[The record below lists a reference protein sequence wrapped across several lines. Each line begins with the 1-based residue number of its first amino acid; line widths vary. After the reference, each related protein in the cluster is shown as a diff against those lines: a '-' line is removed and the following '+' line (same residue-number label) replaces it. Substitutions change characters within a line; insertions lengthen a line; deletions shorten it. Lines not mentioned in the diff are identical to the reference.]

1 MRKIELDNKVPEIDE
16 KQNRI
21 SNLVDNKIAKEMT
34 FSESFDENTYVNKT
48 FDENDDS
55 LFSKKSL
62 GEHSNRNEQSQSIE
76 MSEDGINIKVK
87 SSIKT
92 VNSENISSVVQ
103 PKCDRDT
110 SSKMDK
116 PRHVKKQG
124 KLRSICQTL
133 FDWSLLR
140 NGRFLLLMTSS
151 FLVAAASALPI
162 TFIPPFAADKGL
174 KMSSL
179 GYLVAVAGA
188 SDIFGNIVFI
198 FISDNKKVQR
208 YHMFSIAMTANG
220 VLCLFASFYTNFMS
234 LAIFGILHT
243 VLGGAYFCLIN
254 VLVVDF
260 IGLNNIQYGVVIA
273 SVTKD
278 VSIAI
283 TSALVGK

>member
-62 GEHSNRNEQSQSIE
+62 VEHLNRNEKSQSIE

-116 PRHVKKQG
+116 PRHVK
-124 KLRSICQTL
+124 
-133 FDWSLLR
+133 
-140 NGRFLLLMTSS
+140 N
-151 FLVAAASALPI
+151 
-162 TFIPPFAADKGL
+162 
-174 KMSSL
+174 
-179 GYLVAVAGA
+179 
-188 SDIFGNIVFI
+188 
-198 FISDNKKVQR
+198 
-208 YHMFSIAMTANG
+208 
-220 VLCLFASFYTNFMS
+220 
-234 LAIFGILHT
+234 
-243 VLGGAYFCLIN
+243 
-254 VLVVDF
+254 
-260 IGLNNIQYGVVIA
+260 
-273 SVTKD
+273 
-278 VSIAI
+278 
-283 TSALVGK
+283 